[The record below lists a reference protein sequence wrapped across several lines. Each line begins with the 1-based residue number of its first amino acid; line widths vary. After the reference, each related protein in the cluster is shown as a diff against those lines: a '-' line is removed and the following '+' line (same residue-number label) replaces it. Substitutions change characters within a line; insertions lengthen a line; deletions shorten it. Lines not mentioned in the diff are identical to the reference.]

1 MMSKFKVGDRVICT
15 DQKEYGVGTIINKEG
30 AHYLVEFDKEDERGK
45 LHSGD
50 GKGKEHRCW
59 WTLDGNTKLASIPIK
74 EIMWRC

>member
-1 MMSKFKVGDRVICT
+1 MKNKFKIGDRVICT
-15 DQKEYGVGTIINKEG
+15 EEKEFGVGTIIYKEDY
-30 AHYLVEFDKEDERGK
+30 YLVEFDKEYIK